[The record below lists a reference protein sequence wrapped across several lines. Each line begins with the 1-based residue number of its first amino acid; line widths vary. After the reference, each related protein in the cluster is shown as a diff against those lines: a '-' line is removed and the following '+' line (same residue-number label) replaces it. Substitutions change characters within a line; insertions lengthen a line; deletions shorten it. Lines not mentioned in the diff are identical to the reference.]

1 MLNKLEGIYQ
11 RFLEISR
18 QMTDNDIISDQEKM
32 TKLYKE
38 NAELSP
44 IVEKYLEYKKY

>member
-11 RFLEISR
+11 RYIEVSKM
-18 QMTDNDIISDQEKM
+18 MTDTEIISDQEKM

-38 NAELSP
+38 SKP
-44 IVEKYLEYKKY
+44 QQKYFQNF